1 MNSDRTTS
9 KKAPSKR
16 STKPRVDDQVMG
28 QALRM
33 VYQQTIDEQIPP
45 EMLDLLGK
53 LE

>member
-1 MNSDRTTS
+1 MVSDRETS
-9 KKAPSKR
+9 KNAPSQR
-16 STKPRVDDQVMG
+16 ATKSRGGDQEMG
-28 QALRM
+28 EALRS

>member
-1 MNSDRTTS
+1 MSSDRETS
-9 KKAPSKR
+9 KKAPPQR
-16 STKPRVDDQVMG
+16 SAKARGGDQEMG
-28 QALRM
+28 QALRS